1 MAVIVNKNTTQAGL
15 TAAGKTGLQSIRF
28 IPAARVYTKA
38 AESMTAAP
46 AETHYVKSNGS
57 TPSGWTDLGSMIGN
71 AKLTYNKNLNKVKT
85 GIDKVLQ
92 AVYVDE
98 KDAVLEFN
106 LGQVDDT
113 ALEAI
118 SGLSASVITS
128 GSVVSYRLGSE
139 SIVEA
144 AMLCVYQNKLDG
156 KEIQF
161 YHPAAMFT
169 FQFDE
174 VENYFALKCTADL
187 RLFKVNGNS
196 EDLII
201 NTTLFA

>member
-1 MAVIVNKNTTQAGL
+1 MSVIVNKNTTQAGL

-46 AETHYVKSNGS
+46 VQTHYSKSNGS
-57 TPSGWTDLGSMIGN
+57 TPSGWTDLGSMVGN
-71 AKLTYNKNLNKVKT
+71 AKLVYNKNLNKVKT

-98 KDAVLEFN
+98 KDATLEFN

-118 SGLSASVITS
+118 SGLSASIITS
-128 GSVVSYRLGSE
+128 GSVVNYRLGAE

-174 VENYFALKCTADL
+174 VENYFALKCSAEL
-187 RLFKVNGNS
+187 RLFKVDGQTD
-196 EDLII
+196 DLIVA
-201 NTTLFA
+201 TTIFA